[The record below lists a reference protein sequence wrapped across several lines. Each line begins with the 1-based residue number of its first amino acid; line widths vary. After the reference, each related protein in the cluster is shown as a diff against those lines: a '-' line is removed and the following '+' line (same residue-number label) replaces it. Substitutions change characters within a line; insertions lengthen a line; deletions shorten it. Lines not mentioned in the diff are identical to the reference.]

1 MGSIRLGFQYTI
13 YVLRSKCL
21 HAAKV
26 VKLREKQ
33 NPDLQELGFSFQLDV
48 FIDSCARGIMPNE
61 LELALPFIWPRLWS
75 ILLLKFWNS
84 LVMLLVTIK
93 TRIIPR
99 HLQLAIRNDEE
110 LNKLLAGV
118 TIAQGGVLPNIQAV
132 LLPKKSQAAAAEK
145 A

>member
-1 MGSIRLGFQYTI
+1 MGISKDICFQYTT
-13 YVLRSKCL
+13 YLLRLKCL

-26 VKLREKQ
+26 AKLRGKQ
-33 NPDLQELGFSFQLDV
+33 NPDPLELDFSFQLDV

-93 TRIIPR
+93 KPGSFRDISNW
-99 HLQLAIRNDEE
+99 QSEMMRN
-110 LNKLLAGV
+110 
-118 TIAQGGVLPNIQAV
+118 
-132 LLPKKSQAAAAEK
+132 
-145 A
+145 

>member
-1 MGSIRLGFQYTI
+1 MGISKGVDFQYTT
-13 YVLRSKCL
+13 YVLLSKCL

-26 VKLREKQ
+26 AKSREKL
-33 NPDLQELGFSFQLDV
+33 NPDPLELDFSFQLDV
-48 FIDSCARGIMPNE
+48 FIDSCARVIMPNE

-84 LVMLLVTIK
+84 LVMPRDNKK

-110 LNKLLAGV
+110 L
-118 TIAQGGVLPNIQAV
+118 
-132 LLPKKSQAAAAEK
+132 
-145 A
+145 